1 VAGILCAVMCTN
13 TVFAAEPI
21 QQEKY
26 VLTYEQAVEMAIN
39 NNSTL
44 STLEESMDYMDK
56 SYGLIKESLGPE
68 SSMIY
73 MTSGLTISALLGQTL
88 STAKTLDSNI
98 KTMKYNKQMLETGC
112 EYLVKTYFANLII
125 ADKGLEMME
134 KSVLNQQVSFNH
146 SVIKN
151 SLGMISDTEL
161 QSIQASLAA
170 SKASLEK
177 TKYAVENA
185 YNSFAVTIGLNKPE
199 GYVIDYSVE
208 YKPLELNRS
217 VDSYIAAS
225 LSTDPSIKVAE
236 LKLNLA
242 EQMKNISVYE
252 TTPYSYL
259 EKEYNVNSASR
270 DLGDTKKAFEN
281 NIRTAYNNIRTY
293 EAERVSL
300 EKALEEAKT
309 TYNTVLLNYEL
320 GNVTELTVN
329 QTYLALLNAE
339 SNLLKNTFDHDL
351 AVFGFNNPS
360 ILSSQTSTNAAVKQ

>member
-1 VAGILCAVMCTN
+1 
-13 TVFAAEPI
+13 
-21 QQEKY
+21 
-26 VLTYEQAVEMAIN
+26 
-39 NNSTL
+39 
-44 STLEESMDYMDK
+44 
-56 SYGLIKESLGPE
+56 
-68 SSMIY
+68 
-73 MTSGLTISALLGQTL
+73 
-88 STAKTLDSNI
+88 
-98 KTMKYNKQMLETGC
+98 MLETGC